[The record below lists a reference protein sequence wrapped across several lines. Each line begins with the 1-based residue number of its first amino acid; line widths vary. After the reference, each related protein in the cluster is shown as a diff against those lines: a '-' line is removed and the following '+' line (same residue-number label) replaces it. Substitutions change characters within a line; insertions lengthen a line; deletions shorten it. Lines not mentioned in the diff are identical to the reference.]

1 MMHNVGKNMAVVA
14 WLAVMAGCGGSS
26 MEEPMKPQADLVP
39 VIISANTEAMTRAD
53 GTFVNSV
60 FTSGKQMGV
69 FGYAYSSATWQS
81 SSLPNFFNNQPMTLE
96 DSGST
101 SGLTYSPVAYWPSE
115 GRKLAAFG
123 YYPYSGDASN
133 IVPNVSSGLGTFTY
147 TTPLAASDQ
156 TDFMVTPLVTDKT
169 SSDNPL
175 NLTLYHTL
183 ACIEIS
189 VDLSGTEFSSIS
201 SAKVL
206 NVRTKGMFNPTVF
219 NDDINN
225 YNDDWRTTA
234 WITESE
240 VEDVN
245 IDKLPASGSLT
256 VTDETR
262 LLLIPQQCYPSLHRI
277 ELTLVRSADGST
289 VTTSYGLTEKWK
301 AGNVYQYNITGV
313 TLSNPGLLGNAGGAI
328 DGGIK

>member
-14 WLAVMAGCGGSS
+14 WLVVMAGCGGSS

-39 VIISANTEAMTRAD
+39 VVISANTEAMTRAD
-53 GTFVNSV
+53 GTFVNSG
-60 FTSGKQMGV
+60 FTSGKRMGV

-81 SSLPNFFNNQPMTLE
+81 SSLPNFFDNQPMTIQS
-96 DSGST
+96 D
-101 SGLTYSPVAYWPSE
+101 LTLSYSPVAYWPSE

-147 TTPLAASDQ
+147 TTPLAASYQ
-156 TDFMVTPLVTDKT
+156 TDFMVTPLVTDQT
-169 SSDNPL
+169 SSDSPL

-189 VDLSGTEFSSIS
+189 VDLSGTEFSYIS

-219 NDDINN
+219 NDDISAN
-225 YNDDWRTTA
+225 NDDWRTTA

-240 VEDVN
+240 VNDVV
-245 IDKLPASGSLT
+245 IDNLPSTGNLT
-256 VTDETR
+256 VSDDTR

-277 ELTLVRSADGST
+277 ELTLVRSDDST
-289 VTTSYGLTEKWK
+289 VTTSYGLTEKWE
-301 AGNVYQYNITGV
+301 AGKIYQYSITGV
-313 TLSNPGLLGNAGGAI
+313 TLSNPGFKGNAGAAI

>member
-1 MMHNVGKNMAVVA
+1 MMHNVGKNIAMVA
-14 WLAVMAGCGGSS
+14 WLVILAGCSGNGLQ
-26 MEEPMKPQADLVP
+26 EPQADPVP

-53 GTFVNSV
+53 DTFVNTV
-60 FTSGKQMGV
+60 FTSGKRMGV

-81 SSLPNFFNNQPMTLE
+81 SSLPNFFDNQSMTLE
-96 DSGST
+96 DSST
-101 SGLTYSPVAYWPSE
+101 PSSLTYSPLAYWPSD

-133 IVPNVSSGLGTFTY
+133 IVPDVTSGLGIFTY
-147 TTPLAASDQ
+147 TTPTDASKQ

-277 ELTLVRSADGST
+277 ELTLVRSADLST

-313 TLSNPGLLGNAGGAI
+313 TLSNPGFKGNAGAAI